1 MFRLAGHESDLDE
14 RNGARAVQVKSQ
26 WKKAGSH
33 LAGYVLSIIRSMY
46 LASDPYRDLPYTPVA
61 TNGTRTMTLLSN
73 CGEQVFG
80 FGTNIF
86 L

>member
-1 MFRLAGHESDLDE
+1 
-14 RNGARAVQVKSQ
+14 
-26 WKKAGSH
+26 
-33 LAGYVLSIIRSMY
+33 MY